1 MRIIKTTFSLSV
13 LMIII
18 KNLRQ
23 SNRHTTSNSS
33 LLSIRRALAIKRCT
47 LSPFCFE
54 QWCHRLNRWTYPTRL
69 LCFQTARHGHCP
81 LITFQPS
88 FHRIRHLAYVY
99 LTRIRIA
106 SNSRIS
112 VACTYQSKAATLYI
126 KGIHSTF

>member
-54 QWCHRLNRWTYPTRL
+54 QWCYRLDRRTNPTRFCCIQIARCCH
-69 LCFQTARHGHCP
+69 CFS
-81 LITFQPS
+81 ITFQPD
-88 FHRIRHLAYVY
+88 FHSVRHIVRINFS
-99 LTRIRIA
+99 RIRIT
-106 SNSRIS
+106 SNCRIS
-112 VACTYQSKAATLYI
+112 IASTYQCKTSTINI
-126 KGIHSTF
+126 KSI